1 MKKIKLISAIA
12 LMFLLSCV
20 SLRAQTDKNGG
31 SLYSIF
37 GIGDLD
43 YSTSIRTDGMGV
55 LGLSLMGNYS
65 NSLNPATWTKMLST
79 RFSTKFRL
87 ENIKSSDGTNNAKRT
102 YGNFDGFNLSLM
114 LNQGN
119 GWVFDIGL
127 KDYSIV
133 NYDIKYRGSV
143 SGENYTQ
150 IYSGNGG
157 LQRISLGFSYILFR
171 YLSYGLQFNYV
182 FGNIVK
188 NTEINF
194 DNTQLANT
202 KNNISNSISGFYFN
216 TGLVF
221 HGFGKVF
228 KSKNLD
234 NMSLGV
240 FFSTP
245 ADLNSNI
252 SGKFYSS
259 VGIDS
264 VDISEGKIKIPWS
277 GGIGISNEF
286 GNSLTVAADVL
297 FQKWDDYKYYDVH
310 PAEIKNSI
318 RTGLGLEYTP
328 SKKYEDALIKRTSY
342 RIGASY
348 RQDYLKINGQ
358 NINSIGLNAGLTVPL
373 SRLNNVDFAFS
384 YNTRGKTSD
393 GLIKDDVLKFAVSV
407 NIGEFWFLR
416 PKDEY

>member
-1 MKKIKLISAIA
+1 MKKIKLISA
-12 LMFLLSCV
+12 LMIILCSV
-20 SLRAQTDKNGG
+20 PVQAQTDENGG

-37 GIGDLD
+37 GLGDLD
-43 YSTSIRTDGMGV
+43 YTTSIRTDGMGI
-55 LGLSLMGNYS
+55 LGLSLTGNYS
-65 NSLNPATWTKMLST
+65 NSLNPAAWTKILST

-87 ENIKSSDGTNNAKRT
+87 ESIKSSDGTNNAKRT
-102 YGNFDGFNLSLM
+102 YGNFDGFNLSLL

-133 NYDIKYRGSV
+133 NYDIKYRGTV

-150 IYSGNGG
+150 TYSGNGG
-157 LQRISLGFSYILFR
+157 LQRISLGFSYILFK

-182 FGNIVK
+182 FGNTLK
-188 NTEINF
+188 NTDIEF

-202 KNNISNSISGFYFN
+202 KNIISNSISGYYFN
-216 TGLVF
+216 TGLIF

-228 KSKNLD
+228 KSKKLD
-234 NMSLGV
+234 NMMLGV

-245 ADLNSNI
+245 AELNSDI
-252 SGKFYSS
+252 SGRFYTS

-264 VDISEGKIKIPWS
+264 VNITEGKIKIPWS

-310 PAEIKNSI
+310 PAEIKNSL
-318 RTGLGLEYTP
+318 RTGIGLEYTP
-328 SKKYEDALIKRTSY
+328 SKKYDDHLIKRMSY

-358 NINSIGLNAGLTVPL
+358 DINSMSVNAGLSIPL
-373 SRLNNVDFAFS
+373 SRLNNIDLAFS

-407 NIGEFWFLR
+407 NIGELWFLR
-416 PKDEY
+416 PQEEY